1 MTQPTDTPK
10 ADAPAAA
17 VSASNRGASN
27 AGGAGDAH
35 ADPAAARPT
44 DPQALLA
51 QGLGALAPRLEDGAT
66 GIDGLRRLSG
76 GATQEIWRFDLVAGA
91 RKVPL
96 ILRRAPGGD
105 RQSATSVGMEVEAR
119 LIGAAAATGV
129 PVPTVRHVLDAGDGL
144 GRGYIMGYVEGET
157 LGGRIV
163 KDATFAAARTGLA
176 RQCGEVLARL
186 HRIDPE
192 AFPTL
197 ARFTPADLVNQ
208 WRASYQASALPR
220 PVFEAAFR
228 WLDSNCPPPP
238 TAPRLV
244 HGDYR
249 NGNLMIGPDGLR
261 AVLDWELAHVGDPME
276 DLGWICVNS
285 WRFGVVDK
293 PVGGFGVVDDLIAG
307 YEAAGGAKINRAALT
322 WWETFGTLRWGVM
335 CAGMTAAFRSADP
348 SVERAV
354 IARRASETEIDLMRL
369 LAT

>member
-1 MTQPTDTPK
+1 MTPSTESRPGDSQIAAPQP
-10 ADAPAAA
+10 
-17 VSASNRGASN
+17 S
-27 AGGAGDAH
+27 
-35 ADPAAARPT
+35 

-51 QGLGALAPRLEDGAT
+51 QGLGLLAPRLEQGAT
-66 GIDGLRRLSG
+66 TIEGLRRLSG

-91 RKVPL
+91 SKTPL

-105 RQSATSVGMEVEAR
+105 RQSATSVGMDVEAR
-119 LIGAAAATGV
+119 LLEAAAAKGV
-129 PVPTVRHVLDAGDGL
+129 PVPAVRRVLAPGDGL
-144 GRGYIMGYVEGET
+144 GRGYVMGFIDGET

-163 KDATFAAARTGLA
+163 KDGAFADARTKLA

-186 HRIDPE
+186 HAIDPSG
-192 AFPTL
+192 FPTL
-197 ARFTPADLVNQ
+197 ARLTPAALVAQ
-208 WRASYQASALPR
+208 WRGAYQTSSHPR

-228 WLDSNCPPPP
+228 WLEAHCPR
-238 TAPRLV
+238 APAAPCLV

-249 NGNLMIGPDGLR
+249 NGNLIIGPDGLR

-293 PVGGFGVVDDLIAG
+293 PVGGFGLVDDLIEG
-307 YEAAGGAKINRAALT
+307 YEAGGGRLVDRAALT

-335 CAGMTAAFRSADP
+335 CAGMTAAFRTADP

-354 IARRASETEIDLMRL
+354 IARRASESEIDLMRL
-369 LAT
+369 LAD